1 MKRMFIVLAGVVLTG
16 VGVCLSSL
24 KESENSNAQEPLEDS
39 AALTVDVKY
48 LFERALTK
56 EEADTYINNMES
68 VGIIKHLNP
77 SDTIPTDNFNSNF
90 LNVGTKIY
98 ITDKGMVAVY
108 EDGDEYYA
116 CLLKINPNVYVNPT

>member
-24 KESENSNAQEPLEDS
+24 KEFENSNAQEPLEDS